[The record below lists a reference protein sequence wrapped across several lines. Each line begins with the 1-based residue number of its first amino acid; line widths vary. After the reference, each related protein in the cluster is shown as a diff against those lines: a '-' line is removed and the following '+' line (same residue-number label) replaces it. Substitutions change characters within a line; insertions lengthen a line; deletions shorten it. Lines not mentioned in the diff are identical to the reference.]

1 MSVVADRPL
10 RDSPRTAGARRLFRR
25 PAPAHAAL
33 IAVSVAYCLLV
44 VWRTSQVMTLQ
55 YDEVVY
61 ASQVATEAP
70 AARFSAPRA
79 RGMSLLVAPMVVITE
94 WVFALRV
101 YLVVLAGVLMYLA
114 FRPWL
119 AVFGRVGG
127 RYAYVPPVAAG
138 CFATLWLT
146 VLYGNLAYPN
156 LWLAFVLLAGAGY
169 VVRAVTEPS
178 PGWGTAIAIGLAFAA
193 ASLLRPTDALAT
205 AGPLLVALVLVRS
218 WRRLRPMLAIGIG
231 LLVGWG
237 AWIAEAYASFGG
249 PVERLRQGGET
260 NESGFVNS
268 LPEHLYALDG
278 PAVLCRPSSMCAG
291 VEPAAAIW
299 WFVLPVL
306 VAVGLFAAVRSGWG
320 RIGFLIVSAAVAV
333 ALPYLFLID
342 YAAPRFLFPT
352 YGLLMILVASALILV
367 TGLGA
372 AEVRALAVTAVGGA
386 LLLHIGVQMNVL
398 NGVNE
403 RLVDGSVDQEQFA
416 DFVRDEYDVR
426 PPCLVWG
433 ISAIQ
438 LGYQLKCRSIPALS
452 RDASPAL
459 NEQEILEAVARG
471 ESVVVRV
478 HTEVRVPQF
487 LTGWRRVEPPGTG
500 NYAVYL
506 SPQSA
511 GG

>member
-1 MSVVADRPL
+1 VSVVADRQ
-10 RDSPRTAGARRLFRR
+10 PRGADRGSGTRRLLRW

-44 VWRTSQVMTLQ
+44 VWRTSQTMTLQ

-70 AARFSAPRA
+70 AARWSAPRA
-79 RGMSLLVAPMVVITE
+79 RGMALLVAPVVVITE

-156 LWLAFVLLAGAGY
+156 VWLAFVLLAGAGY
-169 VVRAVTEPS
+169 VARAVIEPS
-178 PGWGTAIAIGLAFAA
+178 PAWGTTIAIGAAFAT

-205 AGPLLVALVLVRS
+205 AGPLLLGMMLVRQ
-218 WRRLRPMLAIGIG
+218 WRRLRPMLAVGLG
-231 LLVGWG
+231 LLIGWG
-237 AWIAEAYASFGG
+237 AWVAEAYARFGG
-249 PVERLRQGGET
+249 PIERLRVGGET
-260 NESGFVNS
+260 NQSGFVNS

-278 PAVLCRPSSMCAG
+278 PAVLCRPSSVCAG
-291 VEPAAAIW
+291 VEPVAAMW

-306 VAVGLFAAVRSGWG
+306 VAVGLFAAARSGWG
-320 RIGFLIVSAAVAV
+320 RMGWLVTSAAVAV
-333 ALPYLFLID
+333 ALPYVFLID
-342 YAAPRFLFPT
+342 YAAPRFLLPT
-352 YGLLMILVASALILV
+352 YGLLMILVAAALIRV
-367 TGLGA
+367 TDTSSVEMRAVA
-372 AEVRALAVTAVGGA
+372 AVAVGGA
-386 LLLHIGVQMNVL
+386 LVLHIGAQMYIL

-403 RLVDGSVDQEQFA
+403 RLVEGSARQEQFS
-416 DFVRDEYDVR
+416 DSLRDEYGVR
-426 PPCLVWG
+426 APCLIWG
-433 ISAIQ
+433 TSALQ
-438 LGYQLKCRSIPALS
+438 FGYQLKCRSIPALS
-452 RDASPAL
+452 RDASPEPS
-459 NEQEILEAVARG
+459 EQAILEAVARG

-478 HTEVRVPQF
+478 HADVQIPAF
-487 LTGWRRVEPPGTG
+487 MAGWRRVEPPGTG

-506 SPQSA
+506 PPR
-511 GG
+511 GTR